1 MILVLKMANPM
12 SMRSRLLVSILGG
25 VLVTLLTGLFP
36 TTPSLLVGATWYGFP
51 LAWLIRMIVAPEYN
65 PWRIELLNFFADI
78 VIWFV
83 IVAIVVFAV
92 ERLRKPAA
100 R

>member
-1 MILVLKMANPM
+1 MANPM
-12 SMRSRLLVSILGG
+12 SMTSRLLISILGG

-36 TTPSLLVGATWYGFP
+36 TTPPLLVGATWYGFP

>member
-1 MILVLKMANPM
+1 MVFKMANPM
-12 SMRSRLLVSILGG
+12 SMTSRLLISILGG

-92 ERLRKPAA
+92 ERLRKPTA